1 MPETPERLAERLH
14 DEGQKTA
21 AFFHSLTPR
30 QLEQQLYADGSQW
43 SVRQLLAHFITA
55 ERGFYALLE
64 DILAGGP
71 GAAQDFDINTYNES
85 QVAALQQA
93 SLVDLLYQFSV
104 QRLATVELVQ
114 RMAIDDLS
122 RMGRHPFLGVAP
134 LEDMLKLIY
143 RHNQIHQRDVRKLL
157 AFDGEKG

>member
-21 AFFHSLTPR
+21 AFFHSLTPQ
-30 QLEQQLYADGSQW
+30 QLDQQLYADGSQW
-43 SVRQLLAHFITA
+43 SVRQLLAHFVTA
-55 ERGFYALLE
+55 ERGIYALLE

-71 GAAQDFDINTYNES
+71 GAAQDFAIDAYNER

-93 SLVDLLYQFSV
+93 PFADLMHQFV
-104 QRLATVELVQ
+104 AQRQSTVELVQ

-122 RMGRHPFLGVAP
+122 RMGRHPFLGVAS